1 MAVNEVR
8 HNNRIVPSWFPFIQ
22 LAIEELEGTMPNVEP
37 ALTILR
43 EIQPLIQF
51 CEEHADE
58 DGLLHVT

>member
-1 MAVNEVR
+1 MAVNEIR

-22 LAIEELEGTMPNVEP
+22 LAIEELEGTMTNVEP

>member
-1 MAVNEVR
+1 MAVKEMR
-8 HNNRIVPSWFPFIQ
+8 HNNKIVPSWFPFIQ
-22 LAIEELEGTMPNVEP
+22 LAIEELEGTMPKVEP

-51 CEEHADE
+51 CDDHADK

>member
-1 MAVNEVR
+1 MAVN
-8 HNNRIVPSWFPFIQ
+8 NNKIVPSWFPFIQ

-37 ALTILR
+37 ALNILK

-51 CEEHADE
+51 CEDHADK